1 MIRLV
6 CMSAV
11 LLFPLSWTAAA
22 AAQDQEDVGREV
34 RAAAAKAGP
43 VPRTPQGKP
52 DLSGYWQRR
61 SPGQAPNN
69 NIETHPPSFLRSGG
83 KSVIVDPADGRAPYQ
98 AWALKERDWRRLPQ
112 NSYFD
117 PEGHCFLSGVPRQ
130 LVIGMYHILQ
140 TPDSL
145 VTLHEYIHAVR
156 MIHLNTTKH
165 APGAI
170 RLWEGDSIGRW
181 EGDTLV
187 VDTTNNNGKTWFELS
202 GNFTS
207 DAAHQIERFKM
218 TDANTIQYEVRIED
232 SKVFT
237 RPFTIA
243 FSLMRTDPGEYG
255 VLQEACHEDNQDLAH
270 LKAVHEAG
278 NRKN

>member
-1 MIRLV
+1 MV
-6 CMSAV
+6 TCASTPV
-11 LLFPLSWTAAA
+11 
-22 AAQDQEDVGREV
+22 AAQDQEDIGRQV
-34 RAAAAKAGP
+34 RAAAPQAGP
-43 VPRTPQGKP
+43 VPRTAEGKP

-83 KSVIVDPADGRAPYQ
+83 RSVIVDPADGRAPYQ
-98 AWALKERDWRRLPQ
+98 PWALKERDWRRLPQ
-112 NSYFD
+112 NSYYD

-130 LVIGMYHILQ
+130 LVIGMYQFLQ
-140 TPDSL
+140 TPESL

-156 MIHLNTTKH
+156 MIHLNTTTH
-165 APGAI
+165 LSSAI
-170 RLWEGDSIGRW
+170 RLWQGDSIGHW

-207 DAAHQIERFKM
+207 AAAHQVERFTM
-218 TDANTIQYEVRIED
+218 TDANTIGYEVKID
-232 SKVFT
+232 DPNVFT

-243 FSLMRTDPGEYG
+243 FSLGRTDPGEYG
-255 VLQEACHEDNQDLAH
+255 VLQEACHEDNQDLPH
-270 LKAVHEAG
+270 LKAIHDAA
-278 NRKN
+278 KK